1 MPLQPP
7 ESDSKAESPI
17 QTLPDCM
24 VLSREKTGRPGNRF
38 QHYSILVV
46 GRDA

>member
-17 QTLPDCM
+17 QTLPDCLQ
-24 VLSREKTGRPGNRF
+24 LSREKIGDSAIEC
-38 QHYSILVV
+38 SIKVS
-46 GRDA
+46 